1 MAEDKAPETS
11 GSTFAPTLSSNE
23 ENIDAPIP
31 ESLSAQTIANLQLA
45 GAGFTL
51 VLFIVVYIFWKCTKK
66 TRIISIDNEPYS
78 RLPQAEGDI
87 ELGVKDRA
95 SDTEHDDVNWDSDWD
110 SPKKN
115 SSNNSINNLTKDS
128 KPTYNSPHR
137 SRSSSSSP
145 ANVPNNQSSNDSP
158 THSSNSFSA
167 GNNNNSKSV
176 IHTPIAYT
184 PAKKERVPSKRSIP
198 SDDDL
203 FAVSSYYRITRMPR
217 LYTYILINL
226 YTLCHIQSIGIAAKP
241 TFQSPLKS
249 PPSTTNNSAKGGVSR
264 VHLVAS
270 QSTPSNWDTDDLG
283 DIED

>member
-1 MAEDKAPETS
+1 MADDKATETS
-11 GSTFAPTLSSNE
+11 GSTFAPTISSNE
-23 ENIDAPIP
+23 ESIDAPIP

-66 TRIISIDNEPYS
+66 TRSISIDNEPYS

-95 SDTEHDDVNWDSDWD
+95 SDTENDDVNWDSDWE

-115 SSNNSINNLTKDS
+115 NSNNSINNLTKDS
-128 KPTYNSPHR
+128 KATYNSPHR

-145 ANVPNNQSSNDSP
+145 ANVPINQSNDSP
-158 THSSNSFSA
+158 THSSNSFSTS
-167 GNNNNSKSV
+167 NNNNNNKSV

-203 FAVSSYYRITRMPR
+203 FAVSSYYCIICIC
-217 LYTYILINL
+217 LDYTHISLLISTN
-226 YTLCHIQSIGIAAKP
+226 YTIHSL
-241 TFQSPLKS
+241 
-249 PPSTTNNSAKGGVSR
+249 
-264 VHLVAS
+264 
-270 QSTPSNWDTDDLG
+270 
-283 DIED
+283 